1 MNAKMTN
8 TMNTTSNQLSQ
19 KEKQSV
25 IKTYLTRFFML
36 PVLLGIL
43 ILIPA
48 GTTDYWQVFVYM
60 AMLTIS
66 IILVFSYF
74 LKNDPK
80 LMERRTRRK
89 EKEKAQ
95 LMIQLIFSLLI
106 ISGYVMSGLD
116 KRFEWSKIPVNFVL
130 IADILILSGFLI
142 IFFVFRQN
150 SYASNIVEVNNNQ
163 KVITGGLYKWVRHPM
178 YVGLLLLIIPTP
190 IALGSYWGL
199 IPIVAIPGSL
209 VLRILN
215 EESVLKRELPGYK
228 EYCQT
233 TKYRLIPSI
242 W

>member
-1 MNAKMTN
+1 MK
-8 TMNTTSNQLSQ
+8 TSLNQLSQ
-19 KEKQSV
+19 EEKRSV
-25 IKTYLTRFFML
+25 IKTYLTRFFLL

-43 ILIPA
+43 ILVPA
-48 GTTDYWQVFVYM
+48 GTTDYWQVYFYM
-60 AMLTIS
+60 AMFTIAM
-66 IILVFSYF
+66 ILVFSYF
-74 LKNDPK
+74 LRNDPK

-95 LMIQLIFSLLI
+95 VIIQMVFSLLI
-106 ISGYVMSGLD
+106 ITGYVVSGLD
-116 KRFEWSKIPVNFVL
+116 KRFEWSKIPFSFVL
-130 IADILILSGFLI
+130 IADTLILSGFLI

-178 YVGLLLLIIPTP
+178 YVGLVLLIIPTP

-199 IPIVAIPGSL
+199 IPVAVIPLTL

-215 EESVLKRELPGYK
+215 EEMVLRKELPGYT

-233 TKYRLIPSI
+233 TKYRLIPFI